1 MPTRN
6 IYLTEHYH
14 RFVDEQVEAGR
25 YTNASEV
32 FRAGLR
38 LLERQAQTDE
48 QKLAMLRKL
57 AADGFRELD
66 QGQGLDASSES
77 GLRSRIAKIG
87 RRAAK
92 ASEKGIST

>member
-6 IYLTEHYH
+6 INLSEHYD

-25 YTNASEV
+25 YKNASEV

-38 LLERQAQTDE
+38 LLEHQTQTDE
-48 QKLAMLRKL
+48 QKLTLLRKL
-57 AADGFRELD
+57 AADGFRALD
-66 QGQGLDASSES
+66 QGQGLSISNED
-77 GLRSRIAKIG
+77 GLRDAIASIG

-92 ASEKGIST
+92 LSKKRQSE